1 MNITELDQYNLKDAV
16 KFHARLNP
24 RLWGRD
30 EHLLPEVTQKLLAIA
45 ADFQEFLGVPDL
57 DVVDI
62 TVSGSNAAY
71 SYTPNSDIDL
81 HLVVRMPDSN
91 AEVYQELFNAKKY
104 QYNDEHDIRIGGA
117 DVELYVQPAGQ
128 KHHSQGIYSVRDGAW
143 QQVPSRRKARID
155 DTCVR
160 HKSED
165 LSVRIEQAIA
175 SDDEAVMQRILDKI
189 KRMRQAGLEQQ
200 GEFGCDNLVFKVLRQ
215 GGYIDRL
222 RKAKTAAH
230 DRALSLQERKKKKKT
245 VRYGFGGYWY
255 PGFAFGSESGEGA
268 DGGGESVREGHQGQ
282 PYSSEDG
289 VAASTQMFLNETDHD
304 QFIEEFIKYTA
315 DRLGIES
322 MPRVELH
329 KDDDWAVANHS
340 FGRYDPE
347 SHSLHVNLSGRHIM
361 DVLRTTAHELAHC
374 RQHEIAPLPDT
385 AGDTGSPWEN
395 EAHAVAGEIMR
406 DWADQHPEMFDIDSL
421 KESASGYIPKN
432 RKEAAMPQ
440 YAMALSVD
448 IQPGEVGRQANKL
461 ALNTGRNGEPTLL
474 MKSVNLRE
482 GRIRDLND
490 PPGPE
495 SPPTMPQGTVRVD
508 VSDMY
513 DWYKLGQHIS
523 NMKGLGRHDFGKG
536 PPSTIFS
543 FGDEDLEHQYIDA
556 LKKTGL
562 TTTDIDPLDPKQPPD
577 MPRQKTDPTYNVAEG
592 KMAELDMDLED
603 PEISDREFEKIYGMT
618 RREARELFSRTNV
631 WDFPDFRDPDRPLH
645 EQGVAEDNNSKI
657 LLKVNDQDSTVDVT
671 AILDRQ
677 EVGHV
682 NFDNSRG
689 ELIPQDLYVDPE
701 YRGQGIAAAMY
712 DYTKS
717 KGYTILRGEEQSDDA
732 VGFWAKHRPGKKVWE
747 QGVAE
752 GKVIHTYLWHG
763 SRQKIPM
770 LEPRQAVDTGGAA
783 GSNQN
788 AIYATSDPIFAIQM
802 GMPAAGSDYGH
813 FPNDPQMV
821 LFSGKIRKGEYVY
834 LHKLP
839 FNGPDGKPQF
849 VQGGNS
855 REFHSIPGVQGIK
868 PIEIKEI
875 PVNRYLNLIRKA
887 TPADWKLRKKYMKK
901 QGVKEDQTPVNFG
914 DSVEYDGLI
923 MTMLEGDDG
932 FKLEAASPQGRVLG
946 FVEFWYDTDGTLHPE
961 QLEVDERYRGQGIA
975 KSMYDFVKGQGFK
988 IARSAEQTDAGRAF
1002 WNKNRP
1008 GQRIWEQNHDDLV
1021 ESLRQEFELLEDEFI
1036 GEIRMSPSN
1045 LRAEAAKTGALA
1057 GMEFEMIVP
1066 GVEESEAEP
1075 EPDFDQDER
1084 CRSISDA
1091 VDFFHDGE
1099 YNGRRDVERLA
1110 TSMQEDYYEW
1120 LAEKI
1125 DEDFTKDS
1133 TEYIYQYL
1141 VNNVSQEEI
1150 GDIIGEDLSDA
1161 DVVTKQQAATAAER
1175 VDEDEIQPYF
1185 DDAKDWHKE
1194 EYGDSWD
1201 ESDWLD
1207 ATDLDTMQSIYNAYD
1222 IAWPHWNFDTGSSV
1236 DIDSVAQDFGNAVGM
1251 PVNAS
1256 SSYHGARREPG
1267 KYVVEPDGSLEPN
1280 NRVIVGADGK
1290 HYKTYLNQSGRS
1302 EEDKQF
1308 LNRWQG
1314 RMKKQDPDYVDQDYR
1329 VVEYNLKKETGL
1341 EFVSPPLPIDQL
1353 FDDLKKV
1360 QAWAKKNKI
1369 TTNYSTGL
1377 HINVSVPE
1385 FSRDKLDYVKLAL
1398 LLGDEYVL
1406 DQFGRSSN
1414 TYARSALEKVRELV
1428 RDNPQT
1434 ARALLDRMR
1443 GHMEDLATKAIHSG
1457 DTSKYTSINTKDGY
1471 IEFRSPGGDW
1481 LDENFDKVENTLLR
1495 FTVALKAA
1503 MDPEAYREEYLKK
1516 LYRLLEPTTEKD
1528 SSDTVR
1534 YFADYVA
1541 GKIPQTALRSFVK
1554 QARLKRDIARGTVQN
1569 QLYWWRVYKD
1579 GKNSPN
1585 SATVE
1590 VVASSKDQAIDKA
1603 GIEWNIFSAENRNR
1617 MDAEPVR
1624 PYVEPAASIS
1634 DEPQAPDTVT
1644 DIPPRQTDYEN
1655 MLGMASQAADANWE
1669 IVDRSNYQP
1678 IFLFIANTAQDA
1690 MRVHER
1696 WLQAMGYAQD
1706 SEDYGFRERARP
1718 GSTLDI
1724 QRRRAAQSAQAA
1736 VQSATQSQ
1744 GNNRLWQIV
1753 NSADGEVAY
1762 EFYLSRENNQQDANE
1777 VGLRWVRNN
1786 GDPNTSYSV
1795 RAQPQ
1800 QTGTVRPQDQ
1810 QGNTQWRILINGQE
1824 IHRFW
1829 NRANQGEAN
1838 GVAQTWV
1845 LDQIRRGLL
1854 RPEEGAE
1861 VEVVPVTG
1869 SQT

>member
-1 MNITELDQYNLKDAV
+1 MNITELDQYSLQDAV
-16 KFHARLNP
+16 KFHDRLNP
-24 RLWGRD
+24 RLWGKD
-30 EHLLPEVTQKLLAIA
+30 EHLLPEVAQKLLATA

-62 TVSGSNAAY
+62 TISGSNAAY
-71 SYTPNSDIDL
+71 SYTPTSDIDL
-81 HLVVRMPDSN
+81 HLVVRMPDANSD
-91 AEVYQELFNAKKY
+91 VYQELFNAKKY

-117 DVELYVQPAGQ
+117 DVELYVQPADQ
-128 KHHSQGIYSVRDGAW
+128 AHHSQGIYSVRDSEW
-143 QQVPSRRKARID
+143 RQIPRRRRAAIDDHCVTHKTEDLGARID
-155 DTCVR
+155 
-160 HKSED
+160 
-165 LSVRIEQAIA
+165 QAIA
-175 SDDEAVMQRILDKI
+175 TEDEGVMQRIWDKI
-189 KRMRQAGLEQQ
+189 KSMRQAGLEQQ
-200 GEFGCDNLVFKVLRQ
+200 GEFGCDNLVFKMLRRSGHIERLRQ
-215 GGYIDRL
+215 
-222 RKAKTAAH
+222 AKTAAH
-230 DRALSLQERKKKKKT
+230 DRELSLQERKRKRPR

-255 PGFAFGSESGEGA
+255 PGFGYGGESGEGGG

-282 PYSSEDG
+282 PYSSPDG
-289 VAASTQMFLNETDHD
+289 VAASTQMFLNETDQD
-304 QFIEEFIKYTA
+304 QFIEQFIHYTA

-322 MPRVELH
+322 MPSIELH
-329 KDDDWAVANHS
+329 RDDDWAVANHS

-374 RQHEIAPLPDT
+374 RQHEIAPLPDS
-385 AGDTGSPWEN
+385 AGNTGSPWED

-406 DWADQHPEMFDIDSL
+406 DWADQHPELFDPRSL
-421 KESASGYIPKN
+421 EESASGYIPKN
-432 RKEAAMPQ
+432 RREAKMPQ

-461 ALNTGRNGEPTLL
+461 GLKTGRNGEPGLL
-474 MKSVNLRE
+474 MKSANLQE
-482 GRIRDLND
+482 GRMPQPSQGQARYRDLNE
-490 PPGPE
+490 PLGPE
-495 SPPTMPQGTVRVD
+495 TPPTMPQGTVRVD

-556 LKKTGL
+556 LKRTGL
-562 TTTDIDPLDPKQPPD
+562 TTTDIDPAAHDPKSG
-577 MPRQKTDPTYNVAEG
+577 QKTDPTYNV
-592 KMAELDMDLED
+592 DED
-603 PEISDREFEKIYGMT
+603 G
-618 RREARELFSRTNV
+618 
-631 WDFPDFRDPDRPLH
+631 
-645 EQGVAEDNNSKI
+645 
-657 LLKVNDQDSTVDVT
+657 
-671 AILDRQ
+671 
-677 EVGHV
+677 
-682 NFDNSRG
+682 
-689 ELIPQDLYVDPE
+689 
-701 YRGQGIAAAMY
+701 
-712 DYTKS
+712 
-717 KGYTILRGEEQSDDA
+717 
-732 VGFWAKHRPGKKVWE
+732 
-747 QGVAE
+747 
-752 GKVIHTYLWHG
+752 
-763 SRQKIPM
+763 
-770 LEPRQAVDTGGAA
+770 
-783 GSNQN
+783 
-788 AIYATSDPIFAIQM
+788 
-802 GMPAAGSDYGH
+802 
-813 FPNDPQMV
+813 
-821 LFSGKIRKGEYVY
+821 
-834 LHKLP
+834 
-839 FNGPDGKPQF
+839 
-849 VQGGNS
+849 
-855 REFHSIPGVQGIK
+855 
-868 PIEIKEI
+868 
-875 PVNRYLNLIRKA
+875 
-887 TPADWKLRKKYMKK
+887 
-901 QGVKEDQTPVNFG
+901 
-914 DSVEYDGLI
+914 
-923 MTMLEGDDG
+923 
-932 FKLEAASPQGRVLG
+932 
-946 FVEFWYDTDGTLHPE
+946 
-961 QLEVDERYRGQGIA
+961 
-975 KSMYDFVKGQGFK
+975 
-988 IARSAEQTDAGRAF
+988 
-1002 WNKNRP
+1002 
-1008 GQRIWEQNHDDLV
+1008 DLV

-1036 GEIRMSPSN
+1036 GEIRMSPTN

-1066 GVEESEAEP
+1066 GAEESDAEP

-1099 YNGRRDVERLA
+1099 YNGRRDVERLENA
-1110 TSMQEDYYEW
+1110 MQEDYYEW

-1125 DEDFTKDS
+1125 DEDFTNDS

-1161 DVVTKQQAATAAER
+1161 DVVTKEQAAKAAEL
-1175 VDEDEIQPYF
+1175 VNDNELQPYF
-1185 DDAKDWHKE
+1185 DNAKDQHRE
-1194 EYGDSWD
+1194 DYNDAWD

-1207 ATDLDTMQSIYNAYD
+1207 ATDLDTMQSVYNAYD

-1236 DIDSVAQDFGNAVGM
+1236 DIDSVAQDFGDAVGM

-1267 KYVVEPDGSLEPN
+1267 KYVVEPDGSLDPEN
-1280 NRVIVGADGK
+1280 NGD
-1290 HYKTYLNQSGRS
+1290 
-1302 EEDKQF
+1302 
-1308 LNRWQG
+1308 
-1314 RMKKQDPDYVDQDYR
+1314 M
-1329 VVEYNLKKETGL
+1329 GL
-1341 EFVSPPLPIDQL
+1341 EFVSPPMPIDQML
-1353 FDDLKKV
+1353 DQLKKV
-1360 QAWAKKNKI
+1360 REWAGRNGCY
-1369 TTNYSTGL
+1369 TNRSTGL

-1624 PYVEPAASIS
+1624 PYDTSPLKATLGEPQAIGQRSGATLNGRPSNPDGNAYIAAASDPDVPLYRYMAAGTADAQLVLDQWKAQYGDNFVWRPDHLQIRGQ
-1634 DEPQAPDTVT
+1634 PGQTPAQAPDTVT

-1655 MLGMASQAADANWE
+1655 MLGMGSQAADANWE

-1690 MRVHER
+1690 LRVHER

-1744 GNNRLWQIV
+1744 DNNRLWQIV

-1786 GDPNTSYSV
+1786 GDPTTTYSV
-1795 RAQPQ
+1795 REQPQ
-1800 QTGTVRPQDQ
+1800 QTGTVTPQNQ
-1810 QGNTQWRILINGQE
+1810 QGSVQWRILINGQE

-1838 GVAQTWV
+1838 AAASAWV
-1845 LDQIRRGLL
+1845 GDQIRRGLL
-1854 RPEEGAE
+1854 SRDQVSEIEI
-1861 VEVVPVTG
+1861 VPVMD
-1869 SQT
+1869 SNR